1 MPAEIKNLKKAAH
14 RILKAIANKE
24 KIIIY
29 GDADLDGVAS
39 VLILEEAIKS
49 LGGKIETVY
58 FPDRENEGYGITESA
73 LKSLAKV
80 APALFITVDCG
91 IGNFKEIK
99 MANKMGFE
107 VLIVDHHKILG
118 ELPEASIIVDPRQKS
133 DKYPFK
139 ELAAAG
145 IVYKLAKLMLQEVG
159 KWPPTTNSIGVG
171 AQDQPE
177 KFLEIAALATLA
189 DMMLLEDDN
198 EKLVKAGISA
208 LNYTQRPGLRVLI
221 ELTDCSGQIDIETA
235 KRKIIPPLNSGG
247 PTKNHLNEIYLL
259 LTEANL
265 DRAKKIVKT
274 LIEKNRKRKEEIKR
288 IFREVE
294 DRVEISQDLPLVF
307 EGDSDWPLVLLG
319 PVASRI
325 LQKYKKPV
333 FLFKKGNKE
342 SPGAVRTPEGCDGVK
357 AMEACKELLGTFGGH
372 PPAAGFR
379 LKNQNLEKFKECLT
393 KYFSI

>member
-1 MPAEIKNLKKAAH
+1 MPAEIKNLKKVAL

-39 VLILEEAIKS
+39 VIILEQAIKDIN
-49 LGGKIETVY
+49 GKIKRAY

-73 LKSLAKV
+73 LKSLAKT

-99 MANKMGFE
+99 IANKMGFE

-118 ELPEASIIVDPRQKS
+118 ELPDASIIVDPRQKS

-145 IVYKLAKLMLQEVG
+145 IVYKLAKQMLSEVK
-159 KWPPTTNSIGVG
+159 KWEN
-171 AQDQPE
+171 PE
-177 KFLEIAALATLA
+177 KFLELAAMATLA
-189 DMMLLEDDN
+189 DMMILEADN
-198 EKLVKAGISA
+198 EKLVKQGISA
-208 LNYTQRPGLRVLI
+208 LNYTKRPGLRALI
-221 ELTDCSGQIDIETA
+221 NLTDCPEQIDIETA

-259 LTEANL
+259 LTETNL
-265 DRAKKIVKT
+265 NKAKKMVKT
-274 LIEKNRKRKEEIKR
+274 LIEKNKRKKEEIKR

-294 DRVEISQDLPLVF
+294 DRVGPDDGSPIVF
-307 EGDSDWPLVLLG
+307 EGDSDWQLVLLG

-325 LQKYKKPV
+325 LKKYKKPI
-333 FLFKKGNKE
+333 FLFKKGKKE
-342 SPGAVRTPEGCDGVK
+342 SPGAVRTPAGCDSVK
-357 AMEACKELLGTFGGH
+357 AMESCKELLGTYGGH
-372 PPAAGFR
+372 PPASGFR
-379 LKNQNLEKFKECLT
+379 LKNQNLQKFKDCLIR
-393 KYFSI
+393 YFSKRSAEENF